1 MGSVGGAAAGLPPPD
16 HRAMSHVA
24 PSFLGHPP
32 SHVPSPQPMLN
43 TNSYYPQMHHHMPQG
58 SLDAD
63 AWRRDQRLHMPAA
76 HYHSQSYGGPMSRH
90 VHPGH
95 MSHYH
100 GLHPH
105 QSKRPFDSSLLEQ
118 KMPVG
123 LHNDPYLS
131 SSEHVRQASHDS
143 GLGYPI
149 TPYQSEQ
156 IMDYEEVDNNGSMHG
171 NHMGSTGIQAVGQLH
186 PQAPPNRS
194 IMEQLQGPSAD
205 LGMDIDGSFQ
215 PPAIDTLP
223 ELNQENQYFTTGG
236 AWV

>member
-1 MGSVGGAAAGLPPPD
+1 MGSVGGASGLPPPE
-16 HRAMSHVA
+16 HRAMVN
-24 PSFLGHPP
+24 PFLGHPP
-32 SHVPSPQPMLN
+32 AHVPSPQPMLN
-43 TNSYYPQMHHHMPQG
+43 NSGAGYYQQMHHHMAQG

-76 HYHSQSYGGPMSRH
+76 HHQYSQSYGGPMSRH

-95 MSHYH
+95 MSHYQHH
-100 GLHPH
+100 GMHPH
-105 QSKRPFDSSLLEQ
+105 HNKRPFDSSLLEQ

-123 LHNDPYLS
+123 LHGDPYLS
-131 SSEHVRQASHDS
+131 SSDHVRQASHDS

-156 IMDYEEVDNNGSMHG
+156 IMDYEEVDNSSMHG
-171 NHMGSTGIQAVGQLH
+171 NHIQGVGQLH
-186 PQAPPNRS
+186 PQVPPNRS
-194 IMEQLQGPSAD
+194 IMEQLQGPTAEI
-205 LGMDIDGSFQ
+205 GMELDGSFQ